1 MEYPADNALSTTR
14 AKLEDSP
21 IKSMSEYYNSISRG
35 IFQNSAPL
43 PAWDQVPRS
52 SAQNLIESLISRDQ
66 QRAKNQA
73 EEEVYQDKKITLD
86 KQWEEIKTL
95 EETLKNAF
103 FETEEKINE
112 LKNCGTESAS
122 EKNEDLIRETEKLD
136 SQAIFFIE
144 ETQKIY
150 EAINNMQ
157 ADIHA
162 NSTYVEF
169 AKIVAHEHPGLYND
183 GAKSVLQHFERLKN
197 AHKEITKN
205 QEGLLFK
212 MKRLRKDTQ
221 QLASK
226 SLAEL
231 DQLEA
236 QIHEINSQLSAHEAE
251 NEGQAKIALEQ
262 RELERALTG
271 EAKRMR
277 ESLKCMYEQ
286 MWKRYNGIASMP
298 LAKKCQEQAEY
309 IQLAMTAL
317 ENLIQ
322 HLKVA
327 DPKPNE
333 SVNPEASVRTKRN

>member
-251 NEGQAKIALEQ
+251 NEGSN
-262 RELERALTG
+262 LT
-271 EAKRMR
+271 
-277 ESLKCMYEQ
+277 
-286 MWKRYNGIASMP
+286 
-298 LAKKCQEQAEY
+298 
-309 IQLAMTAL
+309 IQYF
-317 ENLIQ
+317 NL
-322 HLKVA
+322 
-327 DPKPNE
+327 
-333 SVNPEASVRTKRN
+333 T